1 MACTLHPVEIICGL
15 AQHVKAAVVPHMG
28 TWRARRVTGIAA
40 SGDATFDIDE
50 IAEQAVSQYLVDN
63 EVNVAY
69 YSEDRG
75 LVNPLGGTEPQ
86 GILIIDPIDGT
97 RGAIAGFEACV
108 VSVAW
113 AAYKPQPVLSDVKYA
128 ALVEIKGTRMFLAER
143 GAGTQIRE
151 ADGTTVP
158 AALSPQTDIPG
169 MAWATEVVG
178 APVDLVFKAMGGFAS
193 KTTVRGGLFILN
205 SSAFELTRLVSGQLA
220 AVVDIRN
227 RLLRSHPE
235 LTAIFTE
242 YGGGRLLS
250 LYGYDI
256 AAAAL
261 VVEEA
266 GGVVTDAW
274 GQSLA
279 NWNLLDTTEANFGS
293 LVACAN
299 PELHSKLMAE
309 IDASFATLII

>member
-1 MACTLHPVEIICGL
+1 MAKLHPTEIMSGL
-15 AQHVKAAVVPHMG
+15 AQHIKAAVTPHLG
-28 TWRARRVTGIAA
+28 TWRARRVTGIAN

-50 IAEQAVSQYLVDN
+50 IAEQALSSYLVEN
-63 EVNVAY
+63 GINAAY

-75 LVNPLGGTEPQ
+75 LVHPLGSGTPE

-113 AAYKPQPVLSDVKYA
+113 TAFKAEPVLSDVIYA
-128 ALVEIKGTRMFLAER
+128 ALIEIKGNRLFVAER
-143 GAGTQIRE
+143 GAGAKIIE
-151 ADGTTVP
+151 ADGGTTRP
-158 AALSPQTDIPG
+158 MLSPQTALEG

-178 APVDLVFKAMGGFAS
+178 APVDLVFKAMGSFAS

-205 SSAFELTRLVSGQLA
+205 SSAFEMTRLVSGQLA
-220 AVVDIRN
+220 AVVDVRN
-227 RLLRSHPE
+227 RLLRSDAALRPV
-235 LTAIFTE
+235 FTE

-256 AAAAL
+256 SAASL

-274 GQSLA
+274 GESLA
-279 NWNLLDTTEANFGS
+279 QWKLLDTTEANFGS
-293 LVACAN
+293 LVAASN
-299 PELHSKLMAE
+299 AELHSKLMFE
-309 IDASFATLII
+309 IDASFANLTV

>member
-1 MACTLHPVEIICGL
+1 MHPTEIMIGL
-15 AQHVKAAVVPHMG
+15 AKHVKEAVTPHLG
-28 TWRARRVTGIAA
+28 TWRARRVTGIAN

-50 IAEQAVSQYLVDN
+50 IAEQALSAYLVSN
-63 EVNVAY
+63 GINVAY

-75 LVNPLGGTEPQ
+75 LVHPLGSGTPD

-113 AAYKPQPVLSDVKYA
+113 TAFKPEPVLSDVHYA
-128 ALVEIKGTRMFLAER
+128 ALIEIKGDRLFAAER
-143 GAGTQIRE
+143 GAGARIIE
-151 ADGTTVP
+151 ADGSITQPT
-158 AALSPQTDIPG
+158 LSPQVELDG

-178 APVDLVFKAMGGFAS
+178 APVDLVFKAMGSFAS

-205 SSAFELTRLVSGQLA
+205 SSAYEMTRLTSGQLA
-220 AVVDIRN
+220 AVVDVRN
-227 RLLRSHPE
+227 RLLRSQPA
-235 LTAIFTE
+235 LRPMFTE

-256 AAAAL
+256 AAASL
-261 VVEEA
+261 VVQEA

-274 GQSLA
+274 GESLA
-279 NWNLLDTTEANFGS
+279 QWKLLDTTEANFGS
-293 LVACAN
+293 LVAAAN
-299 PELHSKLMAE
+299 PELHGKLMSE
-309 IDASFATLII
+309 IDASFANLTL